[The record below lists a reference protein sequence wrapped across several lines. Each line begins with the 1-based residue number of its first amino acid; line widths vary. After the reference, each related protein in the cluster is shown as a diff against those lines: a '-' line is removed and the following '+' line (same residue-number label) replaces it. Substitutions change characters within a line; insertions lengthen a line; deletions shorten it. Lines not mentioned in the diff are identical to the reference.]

1 MARILLSALS
11 ARRGGGLTYLRHVVK
26 AFPSGQ
32 GHRLALLSATPI
44 DGLPLHPDVEW
55 VRAPGWTVRPIPRFL
70 MGSIYFRW
78 LWPARHD
85 YDLAY
90 FAGGSF
96 DMRLPRRVKKAVA
109 FRNML
114 PFDLE
119 AARRY
124 PLGWMRFRH
133 WLLKFVQSHAF
144 RKADLV
150 IFISDYAR
158 EVIDARVKR
167 RGVAAVIPHGVT
179 PTTATLAPA
188 LVGHLPEHFVLYL
201 SILDVY
207 KAQIE
212 LVEAWA
218 LMRRER
224 VTVEKLVLA
233 GPAVGAYADAV
244 RDTIKRNDLG
254 NDVVLLG
261 EVRHDQVFDLA
272 ERATLNVFMSACENC
287 PNIMLE
293 LMRVGRPM
301 LISDR
306 QPMPEL
312 GGPELDYV
320 DPYDIPAVASALTKL
335 LDDEAHRAQVAKA
348 ARRQSECYTWE
359 DAGRR
364 TWEAILSVV
373 KGPLV

>member
-11 ARRGGGLTYLRHVVK
+11 ARRGGGLTYLRNVVGT
-26 AFPSGQ
+26 FPRGQ
-32 GHRLALLSATPI
+32 GHQLAILSSAPI
-44 DGLPLHPDVEW
+44 EGLPRHPDVEW
-55 VRAPGWTVRPIPRFL
+55 VAAPQWTVRPIPRFL
-70 MGSIYFRW
+70 LGSFYFRHI
-78 LWPARHD
+78 WPGRHD
-85 YDLAY
+85 YDLVY

-96 DMRLPRRVKKAVA
+96 DLKLPRRVKTAVA

-114 PFDLE
+114 PFDLDS
-119 AARRY
+119 ARRY

-133 WLLKFVQSHAF
+133 WLLKYVQSHAF
-144 RKADLV
+144 RTADLV

-158 EVIDARVKR
+158 QVIDALVRR
-167 RGVAAVIPHGVT
+167 RGTAAVIPHGVT
-179 PTTATLAPA
+179 PTNASLDPVIA
-188 LVGHLPEHFVLYL
+188 GRLPKRFVLYL

-207 KAQIE
+207 KAQVE

-218 LMRRER
+218 AMRRDR
-224 VTVEKLVLA
+224 ATPEKLVLA
-233 GPAVGAYADAV
+233 GPESGAYADTV
-244 RDTIKRNDLG
+244 RATIRRHGLKDE
-254 NDVVLLG
+254 VILLG

-272 ERATLNVFMSACENC
+272 RRAALNVFMSACENC

-312 GGPELDYV
+312 GGPDLDYV
-320 DPYDIPAVASALTKL
+320 DPYDVPAVAAALARL
-335 LDDEAHRAQVAKA
+335 LDDPERRAWVADLA
-348 ARRQSECYTWE
+348 YRQSERYTWD

-364 TWEAILSVV
+364 TWDAILAVV
-373 KGPLV
+373 GTPAT